1 MTPRDAEPLTLP
13 AGAGVSAW
21 RALAAR
27 GMLWPWMDSLAL
39 RLIVGL
45 HLPLSRA
52 WAAALA
58 SEGDPAAFWEGLGQA
73 APEAGAARDGV
84 GSAVVAVLR
93 RAAAYREAEA
103 AWQAAFFGPHRVA
116 PGHLAAVQAR
126 RVAAAE
132 ALMLTRGRFL
142 RLHLRRRLPP
152 LRWQIAT
159 PEEVEACQGRRLADP
174 GRAFPALAAAE
185 VIQSQASEGRRGDL
199 SWLRFPAPLGDTAWA
214 RVTTPGG
221 IADPPTLIFL
231 HGITIETEM
240 WRDTLDPVAP
250 LTREGIRVI
259 RPEGP
264 WHGRRRLPGFYGG
277 EPVLGRGPLGLL
289 ELFQNW
295 VAETSAWIA
304 WARRTSRG
312 PVAVGGI
319 SLGALTSQLV
329 LTAARSWPEAQR
341 PDAALLMAGSGDLL
355 ATGYEGAL
363 PAALDLRP
371 RLAEA
376 GWDAAGIAPWLD
388 LLEPR
393 GRPLLAPERIFMLIG
408 QADEVAPAETALALA
423 RRWALPEAN
432 VLLRR
437 HQGHFTLDL
446 GVTTDPEPLLAL
458 ARLLK
463 GLEC

>member
-1 MTPRDAEPLTLP
+1 MTPGSRGPLTVP
-13 AGAGVSAW
+13 AW
-21 RALAAR
+21 RVLAAR
-27 GMLWPWMDSLAL
+27 GMLWPWMDSVTL
-39 RLIVGL
+39 RLIVRWY
-45 HLPLSRA
+45 LPLSRA
-52 WAAALA
+52 WASALA
-58 SEGDPAAFWEGLGQA
+58 SEGSPAAFWEGVGLAEPKNGPERARAEA
-73 APEAGAARDGV
+73 AIA
-84 GSAVVAVLR
+84 AVLR

-103 AWQAAFFGPHRVA
+103 AWRIAFFGPHGIA
-116 PGHLAAVQAR
+116 PGHLAAFQDDR
-126 RVAAAE
+126 IAAAE
-132 ALMLTRGRFL
+132 TLMLTRGRFL
-142 RLHLRRRLPP
+142 GLHARRRLPP
-152 LRWQIAT
+152 LRWEIAA
-159 PEEVEACQGRRLADP
+159 PEAAEARHGPRLSEPEA
-174 GRAFPALAAAE
+174 AFPALEEAE
-185 VIQSQASEGRRGDL
+185 VAQSQASERRHGAL

-240 WRDTLDPVAP
+240 WRDSFDPVAP
-250 LTREGIRVI
+250 LAREGIRVI

-264 WHGRRRLPGFYGG
+264 WHGRRCLPGFYGG

-289 ELFQNW
+289 ELFGNW

-312 PVAVGGI
+312 PVAIGGI

-329 LTAARSWPEAQR
+329 LIAARNWPEAQR

-363 PAALDLRP
+363 PRALDMRP
-371 RLAEA
+371 HLAEA
-376 GWDAAGIAPWLD
+376 GWEEAQVARWLP
-388 LLEPR
+388 LLEPQ
-393 GRPLLAPERIFMLIG
+393 GRPLLAPERILMLIG

-463 GLEC
+463 RL

>member
-1 MTPRDAEPLTLP
+1 MNLRDAGP
-13 AGAGVSAW
+13 AQAAPVSAVPAW

-27 GMLWPWMDSLAL
+27 GLLWPWMDGVAL
-39 RLIVGL
+39 RLIAGL

-58 SEGDPAAFWEGLGQA
+58 SEGCAEAFWEGLGQP
-73 APEAGAARDGV
+73 APEAASARRGAEA
-84 GSAVVAVLR
+84 AVAAVLR
-93 RAAAYREAEA
+93 RAEAYRAAEA
-103 AWQAAFFGPHRVA
+103 DWQAAFFGQHTIA
-116 PGHLAAVQAR
+116 PGHLAAFQAR
-126 RVAAAE
+126 RLRAAE
-132 ALMLTRGRFL
+132 ALMMTRGRFL
-142 RLHLRRRLPP
+142 GLHRRRRLPP
-152 LRWQIAT
+152 LRWQIAS
-159 PEEVEACQGRRLADP
+159 PDEVEARHGRRLAEP
-174 GRAFPALAAAE
+174 ARAFPALEAAAVSE
-185 VIQSQASEGRRGDL
+185 SQATEGRGGTL

-214 RVTTPGG
+214 RVTAPRDV
-221 IADPPTLIFL
+221 ADPPSLIFL

-240 WRDTLDPVAP
+240 WRDSLDPASP
-250 LTREGIRVI
+250 LARQGIRVI

-363 PAALDLRP
+363 PAALGMRP
-371 RLAEA
+371 RLTEA
-376 GWDAAGIAPWLD
+376 GWDEAGIAAWLG
-388 LLEPR
+388 LLEPQ

-408 QADEVAPAETALALA
+408 EADEVAPAETALALA

-446 GVTTDPEPLLAL
+446 GVTADPAPLLAL

-463 GLEC
+463 GL

>member
-1 MTPRDAEPLTLP
+1 MSPSDPGPVGAPPRP
-13 AGAGVSAW
+13 AVPAW

-27 GMLWPWMDSLAL
+27 GLLWPWMDGVAL
-39 RLIVGL
+39 RLIAGL

-58 SEGDPAAFWEGLGQA
+58 SGGNPAAFW
-73 APEAGAARDGV
+73 DGV
-84 GSAVVAVLR
+84 GQPAPESASARKGAEAAIAAVLR
-93 RAAAYREAEA
+93 RAEAYRAAEA
-103 AWQAAFFGPHRVA
+103 DWQAAFFGPHSIA
-116 PGHLAAVQAR
+116 PGHLATFQAR
-126 RVAAAE
+126 RIGAAE
-132 ALMLTRGRFL
+132 ALMLARGRFL
-142 RLHLRRRLPP
+142 GLHRRRRLPP
-152 LRWQIAT
+152 LRWQIAS
-159 PEEVEACQGRRLADP
+159 PDEVEARHGRRLADP
-174 GRAFPALAAAE
+174 ERAFPALEAAAVSE
-185 VIQSQASEGRRGDL
+185 SQTIEGRRGRL
-199 SWLRFPAPLGDTAWA
+199 SWLRFPAPAGDTAWA
-214 RVTTPGG
+214 RVTAPGG
-221 IADPPTLIFL
+221 VVDPPTLIFL

-240 WRDTLDPVAP
+240 WRDSLDPVAP
-250 LTREGIRVI
+250 LARQGVRVI

-264 WHGRRRLPGFYGG
+264 WHGRRCLPGFYGG

-329 LTAARSWPEAQR
+329 LTAARTWPEVQR

-363 PAALDLRP
+363 PAALDMRP
-371 RLAEA
+371 RLTEA
-376 GWDAAGIAPWLD
+376 GWDEARIAPWLA
-388 LLEPR
+388 LLEPQ

-408 QADEVAPAETALALA
+408 QADEVAPAKTALALA

-463 GLEC
+463 SL

>member
-1 MTPRDAEPLTLP
+1 MTPRDAERLTPPVAL
-13 AGAGVSAW
+13 GVPAW

-58 SEGDPAAFWEGLGQA
+58 SEGSAAAFWEGLGQP
-73 APEAGAARDGV
+73 APDPGAGRVGV
-84 GSAVVAVLR
+84 GPAIAAVLR
-93 RAAAYREAEA
+93 RAADYREAEA
-103 AWQAAFFGPHRVA
+103 AWQAAFFGPHRIA
-116 PGHLAAVQAR
+116 PRRLAELQAR

-132 ALMLTRGRFL
+132 ALMMTRGRFL

-159 PEEVEACQGRRLADP
+159 PEEVEARQGRRRADP
-174 GRAFPALAAAE
+174 EHAFPALADVE
-185 VIQSQASEGRRGDL
+185 VSQSQASEGRRGDL

-214 RVTTPGG
+214 RVMTPGG
-221 IADPPTLIFL
+221 VVDPPTLIFL

-240 WRDTLDPVAP
+240 WRDTFDPVAP
-250 LTREGIRVI
+250 LAREGIRVI

-264 WHGRRRLPGFYGG
+264 WHGRRCLPGFYGG
-277 EPVLGRGPLGLL
+277 EPVLGRGPIGLL

-363 PAALDLRP
+363 PAALAMRP

-376 GWDAAGIAPWLD
+376 GWDEARIAPWLA
-388 LLEPR
+388 LLEPQ
-393 GRPLLAPERIFMLIG
+393 GRPSAPPERIFMLIG

-423 RRWALPEAN
+423 RRWELPEAN

-463 GLEC
+463 SL